1 VHTRLALAGDRAQRR
16 YDLRVQQPAPIDSVS
31 LIAALGEPVR
41 RRVVAALILGSQSL
55 AEVIVATGDS
65 GPAVLRACDR
75 LTQYGLVNV
84 DGDRVVL
91 FDEVFSE
98 LARSQSK
105 RPEVGVSD
113 PAATGEVDADAERAK
128 VLRAYFRDGR
138 LTHLPTTMKKRL
150 VVLDVLAAEFV
161 PGQLYSEARVN
172 LMLGQVHADTAA
184 LRRAL
189 VDADF
194 LSRRDGMYWRSGG
207 TFDPFAE
214 PANEP
219 TGSK

>member
-1 VHTRLALAGDRAQRR
+1 VLEST
-16 YDLRVQQPAPIDSVS
+16 PIDASS

-41 RRVVAALILGSQSL
+41 RRVLAALILGSRTLS
-55 AEVIVATGDS
+55 EVISTTGDD

-75 LTQYGLVNV
+75 LSQYGLVAV
-84 DGDRVVL
+84 DGDHIAL
-91 FDEVFSE
+91 FDEVFSD

-105 RPEVGVSD
+105 RPATGVSD
-113 PAATGEVDADAERAK
+113 PAATGETDVDAERTK

-138 LTHLPTTMKKRL
+138 LTHLPTTMKKRH
-150 VVLDVLAAEFV
+150 VVLDVLAAEFE

-172 LMLGQVHADTAA
+172 LILGQIHSDTAA

-194 LSRRDGMYWRSGG
+194 LARRDGMYWRTGG
-207 TFDPFAE
+207 TFDPAQ
-214 PANEP
+214 P
-219 TGSK
+219 

>member
-1 VHTRLALAGDRAQRR
+1 MSV
-16 YDLRVQQPAPIDSVS
+16 LRVALYHVKVDRPAPIDSVS

-41 RRVVAALILGSQSL
+41 RRVVAALILGHSTLSAL
-55 AEVIVATGDS
+55 SAATGEP

-75 LTQYGLVNV
+75 LAQYGLVSV
-84 DGDRVVL
+84 DGDHVEL
-91 FDEVFSE
+91 FDEVFAE

-105 RPEVGVSD
+105 RPDIGITD
-113 PAATGEVDADAERAK
+113 PAATGSADADAERQK

-161 PGQLYSEARVN
+161 PGQLYSEARLN
-172 LMLGQVHADTAA
+172 LILGQIHADTAA

-189 VDADF
+189 VDAVF

-207 TFDPFAE
+207 TFDPGVELAE
-214 PANEP
+214 P
-219 TGSK
+219 